1 MYYYTQV
8 TPNTS
13 QYTSEK
19 LIKIQDLLKSPA
31 VSLLQRETT
40 IVHALVY
47 KHLNILAL
55 GEEAVQ
61 NCF

>member
-1 MYYYTQV
+1 MYYYTQL

-13 QYTSEK
+13 EK
-19 LIKIQDLLKSPA
+19 LFKIQDLLKSPA

-47 KHLNILAL
+47 KHLNI
-55 GEEAVQ
+55 
-61 NCF
+61 